1 MNAWPLAG
9 AAATLALAGCAAGP
23 SYEAPT
29 PAWDLMGRTQQQYEA
44 HRRLCEQYADDSI
57 DTNNANAAG
66 AMMGRGQVGAG
77 VGMVL
82 AEAAS
87 HSARVG
93 DCLMRLGYRPSP

>member
-1 MNAWPLAG
+1 M
-9 AAATLALAGCAAGP
+9 ATTLVLTGCAAGP
-23 SYEAPT
+23 SYEAPG
-29 PAWDLMGRTQQQYEA
+29 PSWYLMGRTQQEFEA

-57 DTNNANAAG
+57 DTNNTNAAG
-66 AMMGRGQVGAG
+66 TMMGRGQVGAG

-93 DCLMRLGYRPSP
+93 ECLLGLGYRPVP